1 MAGGTG
7 HARSRV
13 IFFLSLTPFP
23 QSFVH
28 ASCAFLSLVS
38 FPRTP
43 RPHWSCVSHSFTRKT
58 FRRERMAVGHACA
71 FPSVFLLLVDR
82 WGDRGGR
89 QRERERDRKASPA
102 CASRM
107 CVYADSREARRNGM
121 RARASCS
128 LPVTKHARR
137 ATGSRGYSAVDVTL
151 RFLLLLL
158 LLLQTRWERGV
169 VFGLTDV
176 CCYGHGCALLRCDSV
191 SGHQA
196 RDRGW

>member
-89 QRERERDRKASPA
+89 QRERETERHRPRAHRA
-102 CASRM
+102 CACMRIR
-107 CVYADSREARRNGM
+107 VRRDETAC
-121 RARASCS
+121 ARAQVARSRSQSMRGERPDLEAIAPLMSHLGSCCCCCCCC
-128 LPVTKHARR
+128 RR
-137 ATGSRGYSAVDVTL
+137 VGKG
-151 RFLLLLL
+151 
-158 LLLQTRWERGV
+158 
-169 VFGLTDV
+169 
-176 CCYGHGCALLRCDSV
+176 
-191 SGHQA
+191 
-196 RDRGW
+196 GWCLA

>member
-1 MAGGTG
+1 MWLAVRGMHDPVSSFFSLLPLSLNLSYMRPVPFSLLSLFPARLAPTGAACLTPLPGKLFVGNGWRLGT
-7 HARSRV
+7 HARSRP
-13 IFFLSLTPFP
+13 FFCCSSIDGAT
-23 QSFVH
+23 
-28 ASCAFLSLVS
+28 
-38 FPRTP
+38 
-43 RPHWSCVSHSFTRKT
+43 
-58 FRRERMAVGHACA
+58 EG
-71 FPSVFLLLVDR
+71 
-82 WGDRGGR
+82 GD
-89 QRERERDRKASPA
+89 RERERDRKASPA